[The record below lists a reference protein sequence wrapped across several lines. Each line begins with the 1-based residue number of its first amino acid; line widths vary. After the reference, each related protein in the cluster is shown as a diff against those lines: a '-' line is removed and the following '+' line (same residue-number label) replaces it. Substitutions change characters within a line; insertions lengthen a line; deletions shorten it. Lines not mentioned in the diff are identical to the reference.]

1 MDRYPQYEGGIVVSD
16 PGSFSHPIPLW
27 SVTGI
32 TGCLLYIPNS
42 DDLVI
47 GDFLDGKFQSGVA
60 EMS

>member
-47 GDFLDGKFQSGVA
+47 GDFLDGKFQSP
-60 EMS
+60 